1 MTVVNEAAAFT
12 KSVLGAGP
20 VSKASGTL
28 LHATNVDCFTVA
40 GGEVLVTGLWLKCTT
55 TMAGANTLAISNVT
69 TTGDDPVIVTATD
82 LGTTDTTAGTVV
94 GLTNGTS
101 AASAFL
107 KGGTVYLG
115 AVVTTGKVTLVPTGS
130 GTIDGAVT
138 VYCTWVPLTAGATL
152 VAA

>member
-1 MTVVNEAAAFT
+1 MSVYDDPAAFL
-12 KSVLGAGP
+12 KNVAGSGP

-28 LHATNVDCFTVA
+28 QHGVNVDLFTVV
-40 GGEVLVTGLWLKCTT
+40 GEVLITHLWLKCTT

-94 GLTNGTS
+94 GLTRGTT

-107 KGGTVYLG
+107 KGGTSELNAPV
-115 AVVTTGKVTLVPTGS
+115 AAGKVTLVPTGS
-130 GTIDGAVT
+130 GTIDGAIT
-138 VYCTWVPLTAGATL
+138 VYCTWVPLTAGASL